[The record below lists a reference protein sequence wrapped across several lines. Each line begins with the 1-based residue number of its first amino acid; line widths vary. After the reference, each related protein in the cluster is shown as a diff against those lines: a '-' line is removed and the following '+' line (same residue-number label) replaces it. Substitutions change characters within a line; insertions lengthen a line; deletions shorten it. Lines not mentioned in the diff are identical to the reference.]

1 MQEQLGTVPSG
12 FLRNKIDQKQQ
23 LSLSVHL
30 KKKFPT
36 PYLIDSY
43 FWPGFDGSAKIIG
56 LVWFCSL
63 LLIPVDGSTI
73 LHQRRLNKSLQ
84 LQAKACERLQED

>member
-23 LSLSVHL
+23 LSLSVYL
-30 KKKFPT
+30 KQFLT
-36 PYLIDSY
+36 PYLIYSY

-56 LVWFCSL
+56 LVWVCSTSYSSGWVYY
-63 LLIPVDGSTI
+63 PTSNRV
-73 LHQRRLNKSLQ
+73 K
-84 LQAKACERLQED
+84 

>member
-30 KKKFPT
+30 KKNDLLQLLLT
-36 PYLIDSY
+36 PIFGLVLTVQRKSLDSY
-43 FWPGFDGSAKIIG
+43 GSAR
-56 LVWFCSL
+56 

-73 LHQRRLNKSLQ
+73 LHQIRLNKEVPS
-84 LQAKACERLQED
+84 ASSESM